1 VNKRMIVMAA
11 LVLPLF
17 GGVALAQVPSVD
29 ARVTLALADKSLEE
43 IVKSLRDRSGSN
55 IVIIDAVDKPKI
67 STAKVSIEV
76 FDVSWRDALEL
87 VAEVATKP
95 IFPEEELKKL
105 KTREL
110 ARLELQSQS
119 PHFLANRELSKALY
133 GEHPYNHIDTTK
145 AVVKKLKRTDLATWH
160 RRHVSPNNAF
170 LVVVGD
176 VSAAQVQQLAEHAFA
191 TWKAQPV
198 PAEAPK
204 APPVPPVAPVK
215 PTDPATLAA
224 KPEPASAAPVKP
236 APPQIPLK
244 FYGYINGQRGG
255 IRQAFFL
262 EGDDIFVAGEN
273 ETIDKRYKVIRIGI
287 NSAVVE
293 DTTNKNQQTLPLVE
307 ELPG

>member
-1 VNKRMIVMAA
+1 MKALPTKVGAEPKKVAILAA
-11 LVLPLF
+11 LLVLAGVVYYMNRTPAYGPPQAASPATRGAFAPDPVPLQQF
-17 GGVALAQVPSVD
+17 PPVSSAPVRTASGANGAAGLTPMPPQRTQRRGDTTIQDFKPTLKLAEG
-29 ARVTLALADKSLEE
+29 A
-43 IVKSLRDRSGSN
+43 
-55 IVIIDAVDKPKI
+55 
-67 STAKVSIEV
+67 
-76 FDVSWRDALEL
+76 DVSRIDPTLRLDLIA
-87 VAEVATKP
+87 
-95 IFPEEELKKL
+95 KL
-105 KTREL
+105 REL
-110 ARLELQSQS
+110 DLEGGARSLFDFGTA
-119 PHFLANRELSKALY
+119 PK
-133 GEHPYNHIDTTK
+133 
-145 AVVKKLKRTDLATWH
+145 
-160 RRHVSPNNAF
+160 
-170 LVVVGD
+170 
-176 VSAAQVQQLAEHAFA
+176 
-191 TWKAQPV
+191 
-198 PAEAPK
+198 PK